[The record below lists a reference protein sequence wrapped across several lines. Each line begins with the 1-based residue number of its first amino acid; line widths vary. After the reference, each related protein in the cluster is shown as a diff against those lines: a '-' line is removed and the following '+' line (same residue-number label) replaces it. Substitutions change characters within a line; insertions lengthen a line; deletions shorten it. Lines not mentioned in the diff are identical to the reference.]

1 MSILSSASSNYNYFT
16 KNILFYIMILFI
28 AFMCTQYKQTVRN
41 GEILDEHD
49 LIRKYLLHDQD
60 YDTIFNKK
68 NAKPILWIHIE
79 YDVNSRKWL
88 NYGSRNTTELNQPY
102 LYLTIRSII
111 QKCSN
116 SFHVCLID
124 DSSFN
129 KLLPNWTLSAQ
140 NLPSPLRPHLRELA
154 FAKVLEMYGGMRIP
168 PSFICFQNLFSI
180 YNTALLPASAFAG
193 EMLATSS
200 VSTVAEFFP
209 STEIMGCKRN
219 SPVMQKYISYL
230 EVLISKDYTNEMDF
244 LGECGRWCYS
254 EIISGNMSAITST
267 LFGIQSQS
275 GSAILIDDLMGDQ
288 DIDLDKNA
296 VGLYIPER
304 ELLKRIAFGWFV
316 RLSPE
321 QVLESNT
328 LVGKYLLYS
337 N

>member
-1 MSILSSASSNYNYFT
+1 MSILSSATSNYYT
-16 KNILFYIMILFI
+16 KNILFYMMLLFI
-28 AFMCTQYKQTVRN
+28 AFMCTQYKKTVRN

-49 LIRKYLLHDQD
+49 LIQKYLLHDQD

-111 QKCSN
+111 QKCSD
-116 SFHVCLID
+116 SFHICLID

-129 KLLPNWTLSAQ
+129 KLLPNWTLQAQ
-140 NLPSPLRPHLRELA
+140 NLPRPLRPHLRELA

-168 PSFICFQNLFSI
+168 PSFICFKNLFSI
-180 YNTALLPASAFAG
+180 YDTALLPASMFVG

-200 VSTVAEFFP
+200 VSTLAEFFP

-219 SPVMQKYISYL
+219 SPIMKKYISYI

-254 EIISGNMSAITST
+254 EIINGNMSAITST
-267 LFGIQSQS
+267 LFGIQSQT
-275 GSAILIDDLMGDQ
+275 GNAILIEDLIGDQ
-288 DIDLDKNA
+288 DVDLDKNA

-304 ELLKRIAFGWFV
+304 ELLKRIAFGWFI
-316 RLSPE
+316 RLSPQ

-328 LVGKYLLYS
+328 LIGKYLLYS
-337 N
+337 NS

>member
-1 MSILSSASSNYNYFT
+1 MSYT

-28 AFMCTQYKQTVRN
+28 AFMCTQYKQTIRN
-41 GEILDEHD
+41 GEILDEND
-49 LIRKYLLHDQD
+49 LIHKYLLHDQD

-68 NAKPILWIHIE
+68 NTKPILWIHIA

-111 QKCSN
+111 QKCSE

-129 KLLPNWTLSAQ
+129 KLLPNWTLHSQ
-140 NLPSPLRPHLRELA
+140 NLPNPLRPHLRELA
-154 FAKVLEMYGGMRIP
+154 IAKILEMYGGMRIP
-168 PSFICFQNLFSI
+168 PSFICFKNLIAI
-180 YNTALLPASAFAG
+180 YNTALLPASAFVG

-219 SPVMQKYISYL
+219 SPVIQKYVSYL

-244 LGECGRWCYS
+244 LGECSRWCYS
-254 EIISGNMSAITST
+254 EILSGNMSAITST
-267 LFGIQSQS
+267 LFGIQAAS
-275 GSAILIDDLMGDQ
+275 GGAILIDDLMGDQ

-296 VGLYIPER
+296 VGLYIPEH

-328 LVGKYLLYS
+328 LIGKYLLYS

>member
-1 MSILSSASSNYNYFT
+1 
-16 KNILFYIMILFI
+16 
-28 AFMCTQYKQTVRN
+28 
-41 GEILDEHD
+41 
-49 LIRKYLLHDQD
+49 
-60 YDTIFNKK
+60 
-68 NAKPILWIHIE
+68 
-79 YDVNSRKWL
+79 
-88 NYGSRNTTELNQPY
+88 
-102 LYLTIRSII
+102 
-111 QKCSN
+111 
-116 SFHVCLID
+116 
-124 DSSFN
+124 
-129 KLLPNWTLSAQ
+129 
-140 NLPSPLRPHLRELA
+140 LPSPLRPHLRELA

-168 PSFICFQNLFSI
+168 PSFICFKNLFPI
-180 YNTALLPASAFAG
+180 YNMALLPASAFAG

-275 GSAILIDDLMGDQ
+275 GNAILIDDLMGDQ
-288 DIDLDKNA
+288 DVDLDKNA

>member
-1 MSILSSASSNYNYFT
+1 MSILSSASSNYYT

-41 GEILDEHD
+41 GEILDEND

-111 QKCSN
+111 QKCSD

-168 PSFICFQNLFSI
+168 PSFICFKNLFSI

-267 LFGIQSQS
+267 LFGIQSQG

-288 DIDLDKNA
+288 DVDLDKNA

-304 ELLKRIAFGWFV
+304 ELLKRIAFGWFI